1 MTSDEKAGAAPAA
14 QSGQEAAAALVG
26 RGRELGLIDS
36 FLDRAAAEGGALLF
50 TGDPGVGKTM
60 LLDAPAAAA
69 EAAGS
74 RVLRVA
80 GTEFGGE
87 ANFSGL
93 GDLLRPVLAE
103 RRQLSDLNQRALT
116 VTLGLASGSAPDWLI
131 LANAVL
137 ALLRHI
143 AAARPVLLVLDDLPW
158 LDRPSAMVLGLVAR
172 RLTGTRIGFLGAA
185 RPEEEAFFERGTLPG
200 YEVRPLDRVA
210 AEDLIRARFPELAS
224 QVRQRLLAEA
234 QGNPLALVEL
244 PAALSAPQRAGL
256 AALPAVLPL
265 HGRLQAL
272 FASRVTSLPDPARRL
287 LLLAALDGSGELR
300 VLSATGKG
308 WPGDLAAAEQAGLVR
323 VDDGAGRLVFRH
335 PLIRSAAVELA
346 SASDRSQAHR
356 VLAGQLADEPER
368 RAWHLGEAA
377 EGPDAQIASLLEEA
391 ARRILRR
398 GDAVGAVSALL
409 RAAELSPARADRSRR
424 LAQAAYV
431 GASVTMEVGTVSP
444 LLGDARQ
451 AGPEPGISL
460 LAAATAAFM
469 LLNGDGDVITAHRL
483 LTQAIEDQTGS
494 KDPGWTSDAGLFEA
508 ISTLFIVCVF
518 GGQADLWAPFH
529 AAISRFAADLPA
541 DLYLLSQTHAD
552 PVRTAVA
559 VLPQVDAAVASL
571 RGETDH
577 LRILTI
583 SSTAHF
589 TDRQAGCREALW
601 RVVREV
607 RQGSAVTPLIT
618 ALEHLSID
626 AWMAGRWDQAQELA
640 DECLELCLAHGY
652 LLQTWTVRYRQA
664 LIAAAR
670 GAYDTA
676 DTLTASMMGW
686 AAPRR
691 IGQADFAAH
700 HVGSVAALG
709 RCDFEDAYRH
719 AAAISPAG
727 VLASHAAYALWVLL
741 DLVEAAVRTGR
752 GAEAAAHEEAMRTAG
767 IEVISARLALVTAA
781 AAALVAPHD
790 QVRARFEAALATPGA
805 DQWPFDLAR
814 VQLLYGE
821 WLRRTRSTAD
831 ARLYLGAALD
841 TFRRL
846 GAQPWQVRAGHELR
860 ATGLAAR
867 AADPGSAGAQLL
879 APLDYEIAR
888 LAAAGLTN
896 KQIGERLFISHRTV
910 AAHLYQIFPR
920 LGITSRAGL
929 RDALEGLEEPRQ
941 DPGDLGVGDPAAVEA
956 ERDPGRQVNA
966 GHRLFAEI
974 LRGQDHQV
982 GGATAGVVHEGHD
995 VAVVLGGTG

>member
-1 MTSDEKAGAAPAA
+1 MTRDEKAGAGSAA
-14 QSGQEAAAALVG
+14 RSGQGAAAALVG
-26 RGRELGLIDS
+26 RGRELGLITS
-36 FLDRAAAEGGALLF
+36 FLDRAAAEGGALML
-50 TGDPGVGKTM
+50 TGEPGVGKTM
-60 LLDAPAAAA
+60 LLDAAVAAA

-80 GTEFGGE
+80 GAEFGRE

-103 RRQLSDLNQRALT
+103 RRQLSDLNQRALNA
-116 VTLGLASGSAPDWLI
+116 TLGLASGSAPDWLI

-137 ALLRHI
+137 ALLRQV
-143 AAARPVLLVLDDLPW
+143 AAAGPVLLVVDDLPW

-185 RPEEEAFFERGTLPG
+185 RPEEDRFFERRALPG
-200 YEVRPLDRVA
+200 HEVRPLDQAA
-210 AEDLIRARFPELAS
+210 AEELIRACFPELAP
-224 QVRQRLLAEA
+224 QVRRRLLAEA
-234 QGNPLALVEL
+234 LGNPLALVEL
-244 PAALSAPQRAGL
+244 PAALTGPQRAGL

-265 HGRLQAL
+265 HGRLQSL

-300 VLSATGKG
+300 VLSATGKS
-308 WPGDLAAAEQAGLVR
+308 WPGDLAPAEQAGLVR

-335 PLIRSAAVELA
+335 PLIRSATVELA
-346 SASDRSQAHR
+346 SASDRRQAHR

-368 RAWHLGEAA
+368 RAWHLGQAA
-377 EGPDAQIASLLEEA
+377 EGPDAQIAGLLEDA
-391 ARRILRR
+391 AQRILRR

-409 RAAELSPARADRSRR
+409 RAAELSPARAGRSRR
-424 LAQAAYV
+424 LAQAAFV
-431 GASVTMEVGTVSP
+431 GASVTMEVDTVSG
-444 LLGDARQ
+444 LLSDARQ
-451 AGPEPGISL
+451 AGQEPGISL
-460 LAAATAAFM
+460 LTAATAAFM

-494 KDPGWTSDAGLFEA
+494 KDPDRTSDAGLFET

-518 GGQADLWAPFH
+518 GGQAGLWAPFH
-529 AAISRFAADLPA
+529 AAVSRFASDLPP
-541 DLYLLSQTHAD
+541 DLYLLSQAHAD
-552 PVRTAVA
+552 PARTAVA
-559 VLPQVDAAVASL
+559 VLPQVDAAIASL

-577 LRILTI
+577 LRILMI

-618 ALEHLSID
+618 ALEHLSLD

-652 LLQTWTVRYRQA
+652 LLQTWTICYRQA

-670 GAYDTA
+670 GAYDVA
-676 DTLTASMMGW
+676 DALTAEMMGW

-691 IGQADFAAH
+691 IGQAELAAH
-700 HVGSVAALG
+700 HVASLAALG
-709 RCDFEDAYRH
+709 RGDFEDAYRH
-719 AAAISPAG
+719 AASISPAG
-727 VLASHAAYALWVLL
+727 VLASHVAYALWVLL
-741 DLVEAAVRTGR
+741 DLVEAAVRTDR
-752 GAEAAAHEEAMRTAG
+752 GAEAAAHVAAMSTAG
-767 IEVISARLALVTAA
+767 IGVISARLALITAA
-781 AAALVAPHD
+781 AAALVAPRE
-790 QVRARFEAALATPGA
+790 QVRARFEEALATPGV

-821 WLRRTRSTAD
+821 WLRRARSTAD
-831 ARLYLGAALD
+831 ARLHLGAAVD

-846 GAQPWQVRAGHELR
+846 GAQPWQLRAGHELR
-860 ATGLAAR
+860 ATGLAAL
-867 AADPGSAGAQLL
+867 APDPGSGGAQPL
-879 APLDYEIAR
+879 APLDYEIAK

-896 KQIGERLFISHRTV
+896 KQIGERLFLSHRTV

-920 LGITSRAGL
+920 LGITSRAAL
-929 RDALEGLEEPRQ
+929 RDALAALDEPGP
-941 DPGDLGVGDPAAVEA
+941 DPGPAC
-956 ERDPGRQVNA
+956 
-966 GHRLFAEI
+966 
-974 LRGQDHQV
+974 
-982 GGATAGVVHEGHD
+982 T
-995 VAVVLGGTG
+995 